1 MGVLET
7 LRGNYAK
14 ELLDKGIREDMRGM
28 HDFRKISVK
37 RGVIEHAEGS
47 AQVDIG
53 NTRVLAGIKLM
64 VDEPMPDTPD
74 QGNLVMNAEL
84 LPMASADYETGP
96 PSPESIELAR
106 VVDRGI
112 RAGPSIDLPS
122 LIIEEG
128 KCWTVF
134 ADVYV
139 LNYAGNL
146 FDASQMAAM
155 AALLDT
161 RIPKYEDGNVIREES
176 SGKLKVDKIV
186 ASTTFGKIGSALLL
200 DMNKYEESVAE
211 CRLTIATDGSSVR
224 AMQKGLSGSFSVRE
238 IDEMAG
244 VSLEKYKEL
253 KDIIEST
260 GE

>member
-14 ELLDKGIREDMRGM
+14 ELLDKGVREDMRGL
-28 HDFRKISVK
+28 HEFRKITIKKSV
-37 RGVIEHAEGS
+37 IQHAEGS

-53 NTRVLAGIKLM
+53 NTRVLAGVKLM
-64 VDEPMPDTPD
+64 VEEPMEDTPD
-74 QGNLVMNAEL
+74 QGNLIMNAEL

-112 RAGPSIDLPS
+112 RAGPAVDLQS
-122 LIIEEG
+122 LLIEEG
-128 KCWTVF
+128 KCWSVF
-134 ADVYV
+134 VDVYV

-146 FDASQMAAM
+146 FDASQLAAM
-155 AALLDT
+155 TALIDT
-161 RIPKYEDGNVIREES
+161 HIPKYENGKVIREER
-176 SGKLKVDKIV
+176 SGRLKIDKII
-186 ASTTFGKIGSALLL
+186 ASTTFGKIGSSLLL

-211 CRLTIATDGSSVR
+211 CRFTVATDGSSVK
-224 AMQKGLSGSFSVRE
+224 AMQKGLSGGLTIRE
-238 IDEMAG
+238 IDEMID

-253 KDIIEST
+253 KGLIEKAN
-260 GE
+260 E